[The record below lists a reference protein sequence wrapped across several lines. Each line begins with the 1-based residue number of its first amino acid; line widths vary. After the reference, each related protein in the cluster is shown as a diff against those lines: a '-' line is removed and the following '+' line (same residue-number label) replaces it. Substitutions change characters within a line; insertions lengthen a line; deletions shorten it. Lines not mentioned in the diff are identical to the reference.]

1 MHICRKARSLSAVIS
16 IVTALIFAVGGVAKP
31 VAHPAKP
38 PAAVQSNDALPP
50 LAPPDMTTLSQQSAN
65 GDIRA
70 QLRPIDHTALSS
82 EIAGKIVQLPVRE
95 GDHFNKGDILV
106 GFDCSVYRAQL
117 VHSAAAQ
124 TGAAVKLKS
133 SEELAKLNGISQTDL
148 AAARSQFTMD
158 QAESAL
164 NGAMVHRCQI
174 AAPYSGRVSAVRVQ
188 RYSFVQEGTPLLEIY
203 DDSVLELEMIVPSRW
218 LAWLKPGYGFTM
230 RVDEVAR
237 DYRAEV
243 TRISA
248 SIDPVSQTVKIFGR
262 IVGTQDGLL
271 PGMSGTALLAPPQ
284 QGAGKHVGR

>member
-1 MHICRKARSLSAVIS
+1 MAVVVIFSSGSL
-16 IVTALIFAVGGVAKP
+16 AKP
-31 VAHPAKP
+31 AAHAAKP
-38 PAAVQSNDALPP
+38 PAAAQPGDALPP
-50 LAPPDMTTLSQQSAN
+50 LVPPDMGSLSQQGGN

-70 QLRPIDHTALSS
+70 QLRPIDHTVLSS

-117 VHSAAAQ
+117 AHSAAAQ
-124 TGAAVKLKS
+124 AGAAVKLKS
-133 SEELAKLNGISQTDL
+133 SEQLAKLNGISQTDL

-158 QAESAL
+158 QAESSL

-174 AAPYSGRVSAVRVQ
+174 TAPYSGRVSAVRVQ

-218 LAWLKPGYGFTM
+218 LAWLKPGYPFTM

-237 DYRAEV
+237 DYRSQV

-271 PGMSGTALLAPPQ
+271 PGMSGTALIGPPQ
-284 QGAGKHVGR
+284 QSADKHVGH